1 MDKNII
7 KTLDEIINTLQEIS
21 NKCHECSRMNLN
33 YAIDDLN
40 NYIPIWAK
48 AHDFNR
54 GMKSDHEYIF

>member
-40 NYIPIWAK
+40 NYIIAGRKPTVLTV
-48 AHDFNR
+48 
-54 GMKSDHEYIF
+54 G